1 MRDAHLSRTA
11 AFCNHTRV
19 YRETIPEAYVS
30 KADDVFWR
38 QFGAL
43 LILLTVFG
51 FAMYFVAHSIAGE
64 AYAKMNSDPDAVLAR
79 IAPVGKSRI
88 GDSAAQ
94 TQAPAQVATAA
105 TAATAAQAEEPKSET
120 TTAASDATAADSAD
134 QTAAA
139 AGGAVDIAAGEK
151 IYQSACF
158 ACHMTGVAEAPK
170 PDDPAAWEPRLAQGM
185 AGLLQASINGKGAM
199 PPKGGFAHLTED
211 DLRNAIGFMLD
222 KAGVSAGG

>member
-1 MRDAHLSRTA
+1 M
-11 AFCNHTRV
+11 
-19 YRETIPEAYVS
+19 S

-38 QFGAL
+38 QFGVI

-51 FAMYFVAHSIAGE
+51 FGMYFAANSIAGG

-79 IAPVGKSRI
+79 IAPVGESRV
-88 GDSAAQ
+88 GDPAGQ
-94 TQAPAQVATAA
+94 TQAPTQTAAA
-105 TAATAAQAEEPKSET
+105 TAATATQAEEPKTET
-120 TTAASDATAADSAD
+120 GTAAAETAATGSAD
-134 QTAAA
+134 QTVAAA
-139 AGGAVDIAAGEK
+139 SGAVDLAAGEK

-170 PDDPAAWEPRLAQGM
+170 LDDPAAWEPRLAQGM
-185 AGLLQASINGKGAM
+185 AGLIQSSTDGKGAM

>member
-1 MRDAHLSRTA
+1 M
-11 AFCNHTRV
+11 
-19 YRETIPEAYVS
+19 S

-38 QFGAL
+38 QFGVV

-51 FAMYFVAHSIAGE
+51 FAMYFVANSIAGK
-64 AYAKMNSDPDAVLAR
+64 AYAKMHDSPDAVLAR

-88 GDSAAQ
+88 GDPAAQ
-94 TQAPAQVATAA
+94 TQAPAQTAA
-105 TAATAAQAEEPKSET
+105 TTAAAATQAEAPKTET
-120 TTAASDATAADSAD
+120 TTAAADTTATDSAAQTTET

-139 AGGAVDIAAGEK
+139 SGGAVDIAAGEQ
-151 IYQSACF
+151 IYQTACF

-170 PDDPAAWEPRLAQGM
+170 LDDPVAWEPRLAQGM
-185 AGLLQASINGKGAM
+185 AGLLQSSINGKGAM

>member
-1 MRDAHLSRTA
+1 M
-11 AFCNHTRV
+11 
-19 YRETIPEAYVS
+19 S

-38 QFGAL
+38 QFGVI

-51 FAMYFVAHSIAGE
+51 FGMYFVANSIAGG
-64 AYAKMNSDPDAVLAR
+64 AYAKMNDDPDAVLAR
-79 IAPVGKSRI
+79 IAPVGESRI
-88 GDSAAQ
+88 GDPAGQ
-94 TQAPAQVATAA
+94 TQAPAQTAA
-105 TAATAAQAEEPKSET
+105 TTAATTTTATATQAEEPKT
-120 TTAASDATAADSAD
+120 GTATAATESAATGSAN
-134 QTAAA
+134 QAGAAA
-139 AGGAVDIAAGEK
+139 TGAVDLAAGEK

-170 PDDPAAWEPRLAQGM
+170 LDDPAAWEPRLAQGM
-185 AGLLQASINGKGAM
+185 AGLIESSINGKGAM

>member
-1 MRDAHLSRTA
+1 M
-11 AFCNHTRV
+11 
-19 YRETIPEAYVS
+19 S

-38 QFGAL
+38 QFGVV

-51 FAMYFVAHSIAGE
+51 FAMYFVANAIGGQ
-64 AYAKMNSDPDAVLAR
+64 AYAKMHANPDAVAAR
-79 IAPVGKSRI
+79 IAPVGQSRI
-88 GDSAAQ
+88 GDPAAQ
-94 TQAPAQVATAA
+94 TQAP
-105 TAATAAQAEEPKSET
+105 E
-120 TTAASDATAADSAD
+120 

-139 AGGAVDIAAGEK
+139 ASAASAARIQAQAPESETTPAASDDGAPSAAEQTVAAASGAVDLAAGEQ

-170 PDDPAAWEPRLAQGM
+170 LDDPAAWEPRLGQGM
-185 AGLLQASINGKGAM
+185 AGLLQSSIDGKGAM

-211 DLRNAIGFMLD
+211 DLRNAIEFMLD

>member
-1 MRDAHLSRTA
+1 M
-11 AFCNHTRV
+11 
-19 YRETIPEAYVS
+19 S

-38 QFGAL
+38 QFGVL

-51 FAMYFVAHSIAGE
+51 FAMYFVANSIAGK
-64 AYAKMNSDPDAVLAR
+64 AYAKMHDDPDAVLAR

-88 GDSAAQ
+88 GDPVAQ
-94 TQAPAQVATAA
+94 TQAPAQTAA
-105 TAATAAQAEEPKSET
+105 TTAAAATQAEAPKTET
-120 TTAASDATAADSAD
+120 TTAAADSAV
-134 QTAAA
+134 QTSETQTTAAS
-139 AGGAVDIAAGEK
+139 GGAVDVVAGEQ
-151 IYQSACF
+151 IYQTACF

-170 PDDPAAWEPRLAQGM
+170 LDDPAAWEPRLAQGM
-185 AGLLQASINGKGAM
+185 AGLLQSSINGKGAM

>member
-1 MRDAHLSRTA
+1 M
-11 AFCNHTRV
+11 
-19 YRETIPEAYVS
+19 S

-51 FAMYFVAHSIAGE
+51 FAMYFVASSIAGG
-64 AYAKMNSDPDAVLAR
+64 AYAKMNDDPDAVLAR

-88 GDSAAQ
+88 GDPAEQ
-94 TQAPAQVATAA
+94 TQAPAQTAA
-105 TAATAAQAEEPKSET
+105 TAAATQAEQPKTETAATE
-120 TTAASDATAADSAD
+120 TAATGSAD
-134 QTAAA
+134 QTVAAA
-139 AGGAVDIAAGEK
+139 TGAVDLAAGEQ

-170 PDDPAAWEPRLAQGM
+170 IDDPAAWEPRLAQGM
-185 AGLLQASINGKGAM
+185 AGLLQSSIDGKGAM

-211 DLRNAIGFMLD
+211 DLRNAIEFMLV

>member
-1 MRDAHLSRTA
+1 M
-11 AFCNHTRV
+11 
-19 YRETIPEAYVS
+19 S

-38 QFGAL
+38 QFGII

-51 FAMYFVAHSIAGE
+51 FAMYFVANSIAGK
-64 AYAKMNSDPDAVLAR
+64 AYAKMNNTPDAVLAR
-79 IAPVGKSRI
+79 IAPVGKARV
-88 GDSAAQ
+88 GDPAAQ
-94 TQAPAQVATAA
+94 TQAPAQTAA
-105 TAATAAQAEEPKSET
+105 AAPSATQAEAPRTEAAAAASG
-120 TTAASDATAADSAD
+120 TAASGSAD

-139 AGGAVDIAAGEK
+139 ASGSIDVAAGEQ
-151 IYQSACF
+151 IYQTACF

-170 PDDPAAWEPRLAQGM
+170 LDDPAAWEPRLAQGM
-185 AGLLQASINGKGAM
+185 EGLLQSSINGKGAM

>member
-1 MRDAHLSRTA
+1 M
-11 AFCNHTRV
+11 
-19 YRETIPEAYVS
+19 S

-94 TQAPAQVATAA
+94 TQAPAQVATA
-105 TAATAAQAEEPKSET
+105 TTAAQAEEPKSDT
-120 TTAASDATAADSAD
+120 TTASDATAAVSAD
-134 QTAAA
+134 QTVAA
-139 AGGAVDIAAGEK
+139 AGSAVDIAAGEK

-170 PDDPAAWEPRLAQGM
+170 LDDPAAWEPRLAQGM
-185 AGLLQASINGKGAM
+185 AGLLQSSINGKGAM
-199 PPKGGFAHLTED
+199 PPKGGFAHLSDD

-222 KAGVSAGG
+222 EAGVSAGG

>member
-1 MRDAHLSRTA
+1 M
-11 AFCNHTRV
+11 
-19 YRETIPEAYVS
+19 S

-38 QFGAL
+38 QFGVL
-43 LILLTVFG
+43 SILLTVFG
-51 FAMYFVAHSIAGE
+51 FAMYFAAHSIAE
-64 AYAKMNSDPDAVLAR
+64 TAYAKMNSDPDAVLAR

-88 GDSAAQ
+88 GDPAAQ
-94 TQAPAQVATAA
+94 TQAPAQVATAETA
-105 TAATAAQAEEPKSET
+105 TTATQAEEPKSET
-120 TTAASDATAADSAD
+120 TTAASDATATDSAD
-134 QTAAA
+134 QMVAAA
-139 AGGAVDIAAGEK
+139 AGPIDIAAGEK

-185 AGLLQASINGKGAM
+185 AGLLQSSINGKGAM

-211 DLRNAIGFMLD
+211 DLRNAIEFMLD

>member
-1 MRDAHLSRTA
+1 M
-11 AFCNHTRV
+11 
-19 YRETIPEAYVS
+19 S

-38 QFGAL
+38 QFGII

-51 FAMYFVAHSIAGE
+51 FAMYFVANSIAGT
-64 AYAKMNSDPDAVLAR
+64 AYAKMNSSPDAVLAR
-79 IAPVGKSRI
+79 IAPVGKARV
-88 GDSAAQ
+88 GDPAAQ
-94 TQAPAQVATAA
+94 TQAPAQTTAA
-105 TAATAAQAEEPKSET
+105 TPGAAQAETPET
-120 TTAASDATAADSAD
+120 ETAAASDTAASGSAD

-139 AGGAVDIAAGEK
+139 SDTAASSSGDRTTATSGAVDIAAGEQ
-151 IYQSACF
+151 IYQTACF

-170 PDDPAAWEPRLAQGM
+170 LDDPAAWEPRLAQGM
-185 AGLLQASINGKGAM
+185 AGLLQSSINGKGAM